1 MRAHMPPAH
10 RAFLTSLEASGGGEA
25 VRQLC
30 NQRPALRD
38 VYNEAVTQ
46 LQRFRSQHKSFAGT
60 YIAKWAQ
67 QEEREADVKGTGGT
81 NFMPAL
87 GSYQGTTA
95 KHRLQ
100 QAD

>member
-1 MRAHMPPAH
+1 M
-10 RAFLTSLEASGGGEA
+10 SLL
-25 VRQLC
+25 LC
-30 NQRPALRD
+30 IGAECFR
-38 VYNEAVTQ
+38 
-46 LQRFRSQHKSFAGT
+46 LQVVGKLSQHKSFAGT

-87 GSYQGTTA
+87 GGYQATTA

-100 QAD
+100 QAG